1 MTRLA
6 PPPRPRLYRPAMGAM
21 ETLWKRQI
29 LPYPDLDFARI
40 VADAERQTGL
50 SDHGNRAFFD
60 RQLSVLLPALRE
72 EARLNTLGDLF
83 AHGNLLKLVMERLRA
98 VDLLKRHPEIRRIA
112 LAPPVIVV
120 GPMRSGTTRLQRLL
134 ASVPGFTALRL
145 YEVVFPVPGRREFA
159 ARAAGRPDP
168 RIAATD
174 RMYRFLWWLN
184 PANRWIHPTGPM
196 EVDEELAMLEQS
208 CAGSQVEAQRRVPS
222 FARHCEATDQ
232 SESWR
237 YLRDLLK
244 LRTWFT
250 GTDPSLPFV
259 LKTPQSMQ
267 DLDAI
272 HATFPDAHYVFIHRD
287 PVSVVAS
294 AASLAWNQMVI
305 QSDDVDARW
314 VGQEWLWKTEHRIGV
329 TARARERIAPDRQMD
344 VTFEEM
350 NADWRGVMRR
360 VLGVL
365 GREVTPNAEAGMAAY
380 MARAA
385 REHGHANHRYAPRD
399 FGLEAG
405 AIRERF
411 RDYACTYGLGERRRA
426 A

>member
-21 ETLWKRQI
+21 ETLWRRQI

-50 SDHGNRAFFD
+50 ADHGDRTFFD
-60 RQLSVLLPALRE
+60 AQLAVLLPALRE

-98 VDLLKRHPEIRRIA
+98 VELFKRHPEIRRIE

-168 RIAATD
+168 RIVATD

-208 CAGSQVEAQRRVPS
+208 CAGSQIEAQRRVPS

-232 SESWR
+232 AESWR

-250 GTDPSLPFV
+250 GTDPALPFV

-267 DLDAI
+267 DLAAI
-272 HATFPDAHYVFIHRD
+272 HATFPGARYLFIHRD

-305 QSDDVDARW
+305 QSDEVDARW
-314 VGQEWLWKTEHRIGV
+314 VGQEWLWKTGHRIAV
-329 TARARERIAPDRQMD
+329 TAQVRQTIPPDRQLD

-350 NADWRGVMRR
+350 NADWAGVMRR
-360 VLGVL
+360 VLAFL
-365 GREVTPNAEAGMAAY
+365 GRETTPEAMAAMQAY
-380 MARAA
+380 AMRAA
-385 REHGHANHRYAPRD
+385 REHGHQNHRYRPED
-399 FGLEAG
+399 FGLSAG
-405 AIRERF
+405 LIRERF
-411 RDYACTYGLGERRRA
+411 ADYVLTYDLGPMRQA

>member
-1 MTRLA
+1 
-6 PPPRPRLYRPAMGAM
+6 M
-21 ETLWKRQI
+21 ETLWRRQI
-29 LPYPDLDFARI
+29 LPYPDLDFDRI

-50 SDHGNRAFFD
+50 SDHGDRSFFD
-60 RQLSVLLPALRE
+60 HQLDVLVPALRE

-98 VDLLKRHPEIRRIA
+98 VDLFKRHPEILGIE

-134 ASVPGFTALRL
+134 ASVPGFTALKL

-159 ARAAGRPDP
+159 ARAALRPDP
-168 RIAATD
+168 RIVATD

-208 CAGSQVEAQRRVPS
+208 CAGSMIEAQRRVPS
-222 FARHCEATDQ
+222 FARHCEDTDQ
-232 SESWR
+232 GESWR
-237 YLRDLLK
+237 YLKDLLK
-244 LRTWFT
+244 LRAWFT
-250 GTDPSLPFV
+250 GTDPSIPYV

-267 DLDAI
+267 DLAAI
-272 HATFPDAHYVFIHRD
+272 HRVFPGAHYIFIHRD
-287 PVSVVAS
+287 PAQVVAS

-305 QSDDVDARW
+305 QSDHVDARW
-314 VGQEWLWKTEHRIGV
+314 VGQEWLWKTGHRIDV
-329 TARARERIAPDRQMD
+329 TARVRETIAADRQMD
-344 VTFEEM
+344 VTFAEM
-350 NADWRGVMRR
+350 NADWVGVMDR
-360 VLGVL
+360 VLGFL
-365 GREVTPNAEAGMAAY
+365 GRETTADALARMNAY
-380 MARAA
+380 VARAA
-385 REHGHANHRYAPRD
+385 REHGHGNHRYRPED

-411 RDYACTYGLGERRRA
+411 ADYARTYGLEAERRA